1 MRAVNLLPEDAQPR
15 KVGLPPLAP
24 TIGVAASV
32 LALGVVVA
40 AVHVESGTVSSRQH
54 ELDAVQQRL
63 AQVTAAAPKSSGSA
77 VSLLGT
83 RGQRIA
89 ALNAALS
96 GRVAYDR
103 VLNQFALVLP
113 DDVWLD
119 SLLLSSAPAASTDT
133 TTPAPSGVTITGYTY
148 TAESLARL
156 LQRLS
161 VVPTLKDVA
170 LTTATT
176 QHRGSKDVLQF
187 SLTANLAGGAS

>member
-24 TIGVAASV
+24 TLGIAASV

-40 AVHVESGTVSSRQH
+40 AVHVESGTVSSRQQ
-54 ELDAVQQRL
+54 ELDGVQQRL
-63 AQVTAAAPKSSGSA
+63 AQVAASAPKSSGSA

-103 VLNQFALVLP
+103 VLTQLALVLP

-119 SLLLSSAPAASTDT
+119 SLLLSTAAPSTDGT
-133 TTPAPSGVTITGYTY
+133 ATAASGVTITGYTY

-156 LQRLS
+156 LQRLA
-161 VVPTLKDVA
+161 VVPTLKDVG
-170 LTTATT
+170 LTSATT
-176 QHRGSKDVLQF
+176 QSRGSRDVFQF
-187 SLTANLAGGAS
+187 SITANLAGGAS